1 MENRI
6 DIHKILQILPHR
18 YPFILVDRILDIV
31 PGERITAL
39 KNVTIN
45 EPFFPGHFPGIPIMP
60 GVLIVEAMAQA
71 GGVLIS
77 ESAKLDSMGALI
89 YFMGIDKVRFRKP
102 VEPGDQ
108 LILELEILKMR
119 SKVAKMAGRA
129 KVGDSLV
136 AQGEFLASLGGKQ

>member
-6 DIHKILQILPHR
+6 DIHRILQILPHR
-18 YPFILVDRILDIV
+18 YPFILVDRI
-31 PGERITAL
+31 PGERITGL

-45 EPFFPGHFPGIPIMP
+45 EPFFQGHFPEIPIMP
-60 GVLIVEAMAQA
+60 GVLIVEAMVQV
-71 GGVLIS
+71 GGVLIA
-77 ESAKLDSMGALI
+77 ETVDLPSMGGLI
-89 YFMGIDKVRFRKP
+89 YFMSIDKVRFRKP

-108 LILELEILKMR
+108 LILDLEILKTR

-136 AQGEFLASLGGKQ
+136 AQGEFMAAMGGKL